1 MIKQIILP
9 LLILSSQIASA
20 QLVTESFGSGANAF
34 SMDFVTIGNPG
45 NAADTT
51 TDPSSGAPINRGA
64 VAYTYQIGKYEVSR
78 DMITKASAAGGL
90 GLTMENMTSYGGN
103 GANRPATGVSWNEA
117 AKFVNWLN
125 TSKGYQSAYR
135 FDGSGNFQ
143 VWDSGQYNGINEF
156 RHKDAIYVLP
166 TWDEWHKAAFGKAD
180 GTGWSLYANG
190 RNTPPTAVAGGTADN
205 TDVISYMDFDTFNF
219 FMPEGPADITNAG
232 GLSPYGTMAQ
242 GGNVSEWTETAKDR
256 VNNSASERR
265 EALGGSFSGG
275 EWMSTYGTNIGYNP
289 TEEFNSLGF
298 RVAIV
303 PEPGSASL
311 VILGLAA
318 VLARRRRS
326 ARGVAARR

>member
-1 MIKQIILP
+1 MNMKKAILP
-9 LLILSSQIASA
+9 LVILSSQIASA

-51 TDPSSGAPINRGA
+51 GAPNPVGA

-78 DMITKASAAGGL
+78 EMILKATSAGGL
-90 GLTMENMTSYGGN
+90 GITLEDMTSFGGN

-117 AKFVNWLN
+117 ARFVNWLN
-125 TSKGYQSAYR
+125 TSKGYQAAYN
-135 FDGSGNFQ
+135 FTTSGANDNITL
-143 VWDSGQYNGINEF
+143 WGAGQYSGSNQY
-156 RHKDAIYVLP
+156 RHKDAYYFLP
-166 TWDEWHKAAFGKAD
+166 TLDEWYKAAYGSSS
-180 GTGWSLYANG
+180 GTWYNFPNG
-190 RNTPPTAVAGGTADN
+190 SDSAPTAVTGGTAAN
-205 TDVISYMDFDTFNF
+205 TAVYGQSNSA
-219 FMPEGPADITNAG
+219 GPADITNAG

-242 GGNVSEWTETAKDR
+242 GGNAWEWNETAYDGS
-256 VNNSASERR
+256 NNSASENR
-265 EALGGSFSGG
+265 EMRGGSWGNGSSIFLDASN
-275 EWMSTYGTNIGYNP
+275 SRANNSPTNALSNY
-289 TEEFNSLGF
+289 GF
-298 RVAIV
+298 RVASV

>member
-20 QLVTESFGSGANAF
+20 QLVTFGTDTNQF
-34 SMDFVTIGNPG
+34 SMEFVTIGNPG

-51 TDPSSGAPINRGA
+51 GLPNPVGA

-78 DMITKASAAGGL
+78 DMITKANAAGGL
-90 GLTMENMTSYGGN
+90 GITMQDMTYYGGN
-103 GANRPATGVSWNEA
+103 GVNRPAVGINWNEA

-265 EALGGSFSGG
+265 EALGGSFSGS
-275 EWMSTYGTNIGYNP
+275 EWRSTYETNIGYNP
-289 TEEFNSLGF
+289 TEEFIELGF
-298 RVAIV
+298 RVAALI
-303 PEPGSASL
+303 PEPSTGLL
-311 VILGLAA
+311 VVLGLGG
-318 VLARRRRS
+318 LLLKRRKTGSREEIGDRR
-326 ARGVAARR
+326 

>member
-1 MIKQIILP
+1 MVKQIILP

-20 QLVTESFGSGANAF
+20 QLVTENFGSGANAF

-51 TDPSSGAPINRGA
+51 GAPNPVGA

-117 AKFVNWLN
+117 AQFVNWLN

-232 GLSPYGTMAQ
+232 GLSAYGTMAQ
-242 GGNVSEWTETAKDR
+242 AGNAQELTETAFDG
-256 VNNSASERR
+256 VNNSASEIR
-265 EALGGSFSGG
+265 ELRGGSWGIGSGDLGAANRLNIAPTNGGFS
-275 EWMSTYGTNIGYNP
+275 S
-289 TEEFNSLGF
+289 GF
-298 RVAIV
+298 RVASV